1 MAWLGTWGGGGGLQ
15 GSAKLALNSPLSW
28 EQGRVQG
35 RGQWEW
41 EFREAVGSSVRRWR
55 CCEETG
61 TGETGPFV
69 RPVSLRGS
77 WGLTVCVGGSVGGS
91 WRLTEGAGVSVRRAE
106 DSLRGVG
113 SVKGAGTQLCD
124 RNERDGASAK
134 ALWGSGR
141 ASGPEATL

>member
-28 EQGRVQG
+28 EQGRVQ
-35 RGQWEW
+35 WEW
-41 EFREAVGSSVRRWR
+41 EFREVVSSSVRRWR

-61 TGETGPFV
+61 TGETGPSV

-77 WGLTVCVGGSVGGS
+77 WGLIVCVGGSVGGS
-91 WRLTEGAGVSVRRAE
+91 WRLIEGAGVSVRRAE